1 MNKYLAYE
9 VNELQ
14 RLKDLPIIA
23 SIVDNSGTLIATT
36 RYNAKLT
43 GIDNPEQLI
52 GVNFAALSTEQIKW
66 LMPDITEV
74 EIPLIHSGL
83 AAQKRLLDILIQE
96 KMPLSYINFMPYGGI
111 RKPFLETAFP
121 ILDED
126 LKVVGTKI
134 VVTESSFYG
143 QNEYFKEL
151 FRISS
156 FHNKK
161 SEHDEH
167 PRKPMRPLE
176 IRLADR
182 QQEIVYLLSNGF
194 AQSEVAQ
201 ILNIS
206 RGSVANIV
214 SEQICPKFNIAGS
227 STKILIEKAIELG
240 LNKTMPS
247 SLYKPFVIILNTD
260 IVQRYF

>member
-14 RLKDLPIIA
+14 RLKDLPIMA

-121 ILDED
+121 ILDEN
-126 LKVVGTKI
+126 LQAVGTKI

-156 FHNKK
+156 FHNKSHEH
-161 SEHDEH
+161 SEI
-167 PRKPMRPLE
+167 RKPTRPLE